1 MMPSQVGS
9 IDIDKLIG
17 IINRIVDSIK
27 STEQL
32 SQFELG
38 QRDGLLWVVDVLNS
52 IKSPEE

>member
-17 IINRIVDSIK
+17 IINRIIDSIK